1 MQKKKKNEKKT
12 RKKTNKLLCAPALHD
27 GMKARLAFKHIR
39 LVEWNF
45 GLVL

>member
-1 MQKKKKNEKKT
+1 MQKKIKNKKNEKNK
-12 RKKTNKLLCAPALHD
+12 KLLCAPALHD
-27 GMKARLAFKHIR
+27 GMKAHLAFKHIR

>member
-1 MQKKKKNEKKT
+1 MQKKNEKKN
-12 RKKTNKLLCAPALHD
+12 KKLLCAPALHD